1 MESISSVFG
10 CCIVLFVEVD
20 MMIVMVSM
28 AENDQESQL
37 EERKKISYGDCDMNF
52 DDLDVF

>member
-1 MESISSVFG
+1 MELISSVFG

-37 EERKKISYGDCDMNF
+37 EEKKISYGDCDMNF